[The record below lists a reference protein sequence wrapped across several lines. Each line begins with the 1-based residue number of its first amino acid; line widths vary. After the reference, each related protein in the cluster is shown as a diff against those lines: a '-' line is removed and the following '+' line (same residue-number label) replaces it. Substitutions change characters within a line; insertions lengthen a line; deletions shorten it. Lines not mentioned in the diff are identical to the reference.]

1 MFSIRLVQLIEAHA
15 DKLSQGL
22 MHSLGTSA
30 RCTELLRKVPADEL
44 KSRVQEIYRNLGDW
58 LLTKTESEIEER
70 YTGLG
75 MRRARQGVP
84 FSQFEWAIILT
95 KEYLWQ
101 HLESEG
107 LLEEPVELLGEL
119 ELLHNLE
126 RFFDRAI
133 YFAAV
138 GYESASGHEAAHRMA
153 APAAARR

>member
-22 MHSLGTSA
+22 MHSLETSP
-30 RCTELLRKVPADEL
+30 RCSELLRKVPADEL

-58 LLTKTESEIEER
+58 LLNKTESEIEER

-84 FSQFEWAIILT
+84 FREFMWAIILT
-95 KEYLWQ
+95 KEYLWE

-126 RFFDRAI
+126 RFFDRAS
-133 YFAAV
+133 YFAAA
-138 GYESASGHEAAHRMA
+138 GYESAAGHEAAHRLA
-153 APAAARR
+153 VPGAARL

>member
-22 MHSLGTSA
+22 MHSLETSP
-30 RCTELLRKVPADEL
+30 RSSELLRKVPADEL
-44 KSRVQEIYRNLGDW
+44 NSRVQEIYRNLGDW

-138 GYESASGHEAAHRMA
+138 GYESASGHEAAHRGA